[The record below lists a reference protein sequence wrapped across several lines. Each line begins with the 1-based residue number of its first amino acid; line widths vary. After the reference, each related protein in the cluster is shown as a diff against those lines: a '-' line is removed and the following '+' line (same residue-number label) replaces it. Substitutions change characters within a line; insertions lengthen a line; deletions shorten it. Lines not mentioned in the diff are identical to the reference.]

1 MKTRSVR
8 VSLYV
13 VSSQL
18 NFRSKFENALGPFE
32 YDRAGT
38 VLALGRQYSRSDV
51 RKALR
56 GESFHVQYWKA
67 HTSSNTY
74 LLSRVLAV

>member
-1 MKTRSVR
+1 
-8 VSLYV
+8 
-13 VSSQL
+13 
-18 NFRSKFENALGPFE
+18 LGPFE

-38 VLALGRQYSRSDV
+38 VLGLGRQYSRSDV